1 MNKCEIKFQ
10 KSLTAVFAGV
20 ILCGLL
26 SSCST
31 KHTEPADPELVAAF
45 QNVDATLSEIAAAQ
59 ASDFGMKDRA
69 SGALEEFARVLGLQ
83 VSTYPNPKQA
93 SECKNLMMEIAEFSA
108 RAYNMG
114 DDPGPDARMEFYNE
128 WLAFRPRL
136 KQFVGAAA
144 DAQPG
149 QQQPVQQ

>member
-1 MNKCEIKFQ
+1 MKKRALTFQ
-10 KSLTAVFAGV
+10 KYLTTVFGA
-20 ILCGLL
+20 LLMCGFM

-45 QNVDATLSEIAAAQ
+45 QKVDATLSEIAAAQ
-59 ASDFGMKDRA
+59 SSDWGMKDRA
-69 SGALEEFARVLGLQ
+69 NGELDEFVRVLGLQ

-93 SECKNLMMEIAEFSA
+93 SECKNLMMEIADFSA

-114 DDPGPDARMEFYNE
+114 DDPGPDTRMGFYNE

-136 KQFVGAAA
+136 RQFVGVVA
-144 DAQPG
+144 DTQPG
-149 QQQPVQQ
+149 Q